1 MLILYQFAFF
11 TNSVSMKQSKLI
23 TTGIIIFIG
32 LIFVLILSNATFLTI
47 EAGERG
53 VLFKRFG
60 GGLDKTNIYNPGFH
74 IVAPWN
80 SMYVYDVREKQLEEE
95 MEVLSSN
102 GLTIA
107 VDVTVRVN
115 PAYSQIG
122 ELHEKFG
129 FDYLNSLVRP
139 EVRASVRKIVGRFTP
154 EELYSTRREEVQ
166 QMIQTD
172 LEQNLESNFVDL
184 RASLIRDI
192 SLPDRVKSAIE
203 EKLQAEQLALK
214 YQYILDQERKEAE
227 RKIIEAEAKAK
238 ANQILN
244 ASLSANIL
252 KDKGI
257 EATLELSKSANTK
270 VIVVGGNGDG
280 LPLILGG
287 N

>member
-1 MLILYQFAFF
+1 
-11 TNSVSMKQSKLI
+11 MKQSKLI
-23 TTGIIIFIG
+23 TTGIVIFIG

-60 GGLDKTNIYNPGFH
+60 GGLDKTNIYDPGFH

-80 SMYVYDVREKQLEEE
+80 SMYVYDVREKQIEEE

-102 GLTIA
+102 GLTIS

-115 PAYSQIG
+115 PSYTKIG
-122 ELHEKFG
+122 DLHEKFG

-172 LEQNLESNFVDL
+172 LEENLKNNFVEL

>member
-1 MLILYQFAFF
+1 
-11 TNSVSMKQSKLI
+11 MKSGKLV
-23 TTGIIIFIG
+23 TTIIIVFVG
-32 LIFVLILSNATFLTI
+32 LVFVLILSNATFLTI

-53 VLFKRFG
+53 VLFKRFS
-60 GGLDKTNIYNPGFH
+60 GGLDKEHIYTPGFH
-74 IVAPWN
+74 MVAPWN
-80 SMYVYDVREKQLEEE
+80 SMYVYDVREKQLDEE

-102 GLTIA
+102 GLNIN

-115 PAYSQIG
+115 PIYEKIG
-122 ELHEKFG
+122 DLHEKFG
-129 FDYLNSLVRP
+129 SDFMNSLVRP
-139 EVRASVRKIVGRFTP
+139 EVRASVRKVVGRFTP
-154 EELYSTRREEVQ
+154 EELYSTKREEVQ
-166 QMIQTD
+166 HMIQAD
-172 LEQNLESNFVDL
+172 LEENLKKNYVDL

-192 SLPDRVKSAIE
+192 ELPERVKSAIE

-214 YQYILDQERKEAE
+214 YEYILDQERKEAE
-227 RKIIEAEAKAK
+227 RKIIEAQAKAK

-244 ASLSANIL
+244 ASLSNNIL